1 MSLDDRTA
9 DRPIPKPSG
18 LVVVEGFENALR
30 IYWI

>member
-1 MSLDDRTA
+1 MIERQI